1 MSLFRAVVVFAL
13 LWLAL
18 LSGQQNANAA
28 NMCQSVL
35 SPCAT
40 SCCPQPPQYRCPD
53 GLVGYPGVP
62 GLCLPP
68 PRAPGCP
75 EGYGVVALP
84 VCPPGYFRDPS
95 DLQNCLPDGLT
106 ASLPACP
113 PGTHSE
119 MTELGRLCLPNLLG
133 ECGSGLVRMLDG
145 TCAPQGNWTGS
156 YQWICLPECPEGT
169 LRDYRRPFLCH
180 PPLSLCPQGYELE
193 DGRCLPDCLPGAIR
207 DPSGNCTPPVAC
219 PPGSLSNYYGDCVPL
234 EDNCPNGNPPFIDQD
249 GNLRCDYDNR
259 PQPQPAPQPEP
270 QPDEPP
276 TQPQPEPQPDEPPTQ
291 TQTEP
296 EPDQPDT
303 VVLRCPKGTIATGA
317 VMNGRPV
324 CLPMIKAKKCPKGQ
338 IEVRGPDGKLA
349 CLDPAIR
356 ICPPGEEY
364 VISASGQ
371 GYCRPKA
378 EQPKETEPK
387 KENKPKET
395 APKET
400 GEAPAPQ
407 QCRKTPKPG
416 AGTCE
421 PGSQPV
427 WRDCQWQCA
436 MDWNACGEG
445 EVLRGDTCVPKGKV
459 SLDNLAC
466 KPGFRLVNGKCKA
479 ITLQPL
485 VPKLNLQQP

>member
-1 MSLFRAVVVFAL
+1 MSQFRAVIVFAL

-28 NMCQSVL
+28 NMCQPVL
-35 SPCAT
+35 STCAT

-106 ASLPACP
+106 ANLPACP

-119 MTELGRLCLPNLLG
+119 MTELGRLCLPSFLG

-180 PPLSLCPQGYELE
+180 PPLVLCPQGYELE

-219 PPGSLSNYYGDCVPL
+219 PPGSLSNYYGDCVPV

-259 PQPQPAPQPEP
+259 PQPEPQPEP

-356 ICPPGEEY
+356 ICPLGEEY

-378 EQPKETEPK
+378 EKPKETEPK
-387 KENKPKET
+387 KENK
-395 APKET
+395 
-400 GEAPAPQ
+400 
-407 QCRKTPKPG
+407 
-416 AGTCE
+416 
-421 PGSQPV
+421 
-427 WRDCQWQCA
+427 
-436 MDWNACGEG
+436 
-445 EVLRGDTCVPKGKV
+445 PKGKV

-485 VPKLNLQQP
+485 VPNLNLQQP